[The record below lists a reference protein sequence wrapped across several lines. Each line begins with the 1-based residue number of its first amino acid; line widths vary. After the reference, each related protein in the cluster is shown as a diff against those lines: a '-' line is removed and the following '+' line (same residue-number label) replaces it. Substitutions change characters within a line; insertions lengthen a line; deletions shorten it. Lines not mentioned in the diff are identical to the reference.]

1 MDRML
6 LDLNLPPPTCW
17 SPQAQQILSP
27 SSDKRPP
34 SPASSV
40 LETNADNA
48 EELVIVAADP
58 QAGGSQD
65 VDAKIPDAEVSCVT
79 AYPKAQET
87 VVPPDDSGINSEQ
100 NNPSTTVSRADQH
113 TTSESR
119 EKDSVAKNDDQNRI
133 GFTPVSSGN
142 SVDSDNKLQSGSV
155 SLEANGSNPNDELA
169 ADSVRPVKVHKRLRT
184 LGQLTSKKEE
194 KNVVDSSLEDSNL
207 EDEIVSESGGK
218 SRDTAQEPGD
228 GSRRISAKLRSKRG
242 ERSGSTLSN
251 NGVAESKE
259 GSSSV
264 AGAKIASRAAKLVK
278 VDPSLS
284 GRFLPRIPSQ
294 PRSRK
299 VEKRTSVSSPVVA
312 SLLNSDDQHTKP
324 ELGEDDKCVVRMK
337 DSDCASPK
345 PQENAALGGDGKADE
360 PEEPLAAPSGNIPA
374 PSSSLKRPGGGL
386 KDSMPGKKR
395 RQTVLLE
402 VDESLKQARPLRNPP
417 GDGLLG
423 RNSRFRRDSPRPLS
437 SQLPEKQEGS
447 CTEGATP
454 SETSRRGEELPEEG
468 VNEKPSKVVSGDGNF
483 RRPGLKR
490 VPSMNSTREDTGGKY
505 LSTSQDWNLS
515 KGSNVDAL
523 KNTGNMSESSIQ
535 QKPRRFLR
543 KTEANKTVTVQDASI
558 ERLHREATSSKLW
571 QTCGLCSACVLILPS
586 VPVDH
591 VDYDGFAKL
600 LAFYS
605 LTYLGS
611 DTSFFHGLS
620 FSVSFLMGEANV
632 PGTIATANSKS
643 CPLVED
649 VRFSSLTGGTSDLQ
663 KVPGSFESVED
674 YTRVLE
680 PLLFEE
686 CRAQLHSSWEELLEG
701 NVKDAHIP
709 VSIKGVERRERGWF
723 DVIILPEDPHVKLKF
738 KEGDVAVVS
747 TPKPGNGNRQ
757 KGRGKGF
764 SYKEKED
771 GVITGRLTGIIRRY
785 YPIDVR
791 DPPGAVVHFHVSLE
805 DAEDVSGVD
814 PSAVNGNVMKEFSRP
829 GLTWFLTVLG
839 SVTTTQ
845 REYVALHFLQ
855 QFHPKMLN
863 AILQPRP
870 ELFPGYADQEP
881 PAMPECF
888 TPAFVEHLHGH
899 FNAPQLAAIQWAG
912 AHTAAG
918 SGSSAAS
925 GAPKQEPWPFTLV
938 QGPPGTGKTHTVW
951 GMLNVIHLVQYQRY
965 YQALLKKLAPNS
977 LATEETSTSSHGSFE
992 NGSIDDVLQRMDD
1005 SLARMLPKLCPKPR
1019 MLVCAPSNAATD
1031 ELLARVLDRGF
1042 IDGEMKVYRPD
1053 VARVGSD
1060 PLSRAA
1066 QAVSVERRSE
1076 QLLAMGRD
1084 QIVGW
1089 LQQLKS
1095 KEINCSQIITG
1106 LQRDLNEVAAA
1117 ARAQGNLG
1125 VDPDKLAARDQARD
1139 SKLQQLAALVEERDK
1154 ILVEMS
1160 RLLIVEGRFRLGTG
1174 FSHDE
1179 ARQKLE
1185 ASFANE
1191 AEIVFT
1197 TVSSSGRRIFTKLAH
1212 GFDMVVIDEAAQASE
1227 VAVLPPL
1234 SLRAARC
1241 VLVGD
1246 PQQLPATVISRVADT
1261 MQYSRSLFERF
1272 QQAGCPAIL
1281 LSVQYRMHPQIRD
1294 FPSRYFYQGRL
1305 VDSESVRS
1313 RPDEAYHK
1321 DSLLQPYLFYDI
1333 SHGRESHG
1341 GSVSYQNKLEAQ
1353 VAVRLYRHLQEVVA
1367 AGGLPSV
1374 SVGMITPYKQQLRC
1388 LQTEFEAVVGVN
1400 AESKAVY
1407 INTVDA
1413 FQGQERDV
1421 IMMSCVRASTHGVG
1435 FVADIRRMNVALTR
1449 ARRALWVIGNA
1460 AALVQ
1465 SEDWAALI
1473 ADAKARGCFVDT
1485 AASISK
1491 GLLNEPP
1498 GVMVPPHAGSLR
1510 PSLQPSPQYGMGNLD
1525 HSSSV
1530 RDRQQES
1537 GIVHHGSEA
1546 EQRGVWQGS
1555 AYRGGRAHRDTSR
1568 GGFSQRGLPPCRS
1581 HGRGVNLSYRRG
1593 KGL

>member
-6 LDLNLPPPTCW
+6 LDLNLPPPTSW

-27 SSDKRPP
+27 SSEKRPP
-34 SPASSV
+34 SRESSV
-40 LETNADNA
+40 PENIVDNA
-48 EELVIVAADP
+48 EESAIAAADP
-58 QAGGSQD
+58 LGGGNED
-65 VDAKIPDAEVSCVT
+65 VDASRPDVEASCVI
-79 AYPKAQET
+79 AYRKAQESILL
-87 VVPPDDSGINSEQ
+87 PDTSCNSLEDSNPTATLASTDAKCTSGSREGNLLAESDSG
-100 NNPSTTVSRADQH
+100 
-113 TTSESR
+113 
-119 EKDSVAKNDDQNRI
+119 NRI
-133 GFTPVSSGN
+133 GVTPVSSGN
-142 SVDSDNKLQSGSV
+142 SIDSDSKSQNFESV
-155 SLEANGSNPNDELA
+155 SLEANGPNPSDEVS
-169 ADSVRPVKVHKRLRT
+169 ADPGRPVKVHKRLRT
-184 LGQLTSKKEE
+184 LGQLRSRKEE
-194 KNVVDSSLEDSNL
+194 KNIVDSSLEDSNL

-218 SRDTAQEPGD
+218 SSGTAGEPVSVKG
-228 GSRRISAKLRSKRG
+228 RISTQLRSKRG
-242 ERSGSTLSN
+242 ELTCSPFSSN
-251 NGVAESKE
+251 GDSELKE

-264 AGAKIASRAAKLVK
+264 AGPKITSRTATLFK

-284 GRFLPRIPSQ
+284 GRFLSRIPSQ

-299 VEKRTSVSSPVVA
+299 VEKKTSVASSVVA
-312 SLLNSDDQHTKP
+312 SLVNSDDQHTKTEIP
-324 ELGEDDKCVVRMK
+324 E
-337 DSDCASPK
+337 
-345 PQENAALGGDGKADE
+345 DGKCSVRIKESEPASENSAPAGAGKMDE
-360 PEEPLAAPSGNIPA
+360 AEESRTAASENVPA
-374 PSSSLKRPGGGL
+374 PSSSLKRTGGGL

-402 VDESLKQARPLRNPP
+402 VDESLKQARPPRNSS
-417 GDGLLG
+417 GDGVLG

-437 SQLPEKQEGS
+437 SQVPAKQDSGCTGSAPPPDSTRGFEEPLDEGHN
-447 CTEGATP
+447 E
-454 SETSRRGEELPEEG
+454 RG
-468 VNEKPSKVVSGDGNF
+468 SKVVSSDGNF
-483 RRPGLKR
+483 RRPVLKKQL
-490 VPSMNSTREDTGGKY
+490 SNSTREEAGGQ
-505 LSTSQDWNLS
+505 LSSASQEWNVAKSL
-515 KGSNVDAL
+515 NVDVSRNIG
-523 KNTGNMSESSIQ
+523 NTSESTNQ
-535 QKPRRFLR
+535 QKPRRFMR
-543 KTEANKTVTVQDASI
+543 KTDANKAVPVQDASI

-571 QTCGLCSACVLILPS
+571 QTC
-586 VPVDH
+586 
-591 VDYDGFAKL
+591 
-600 LAFYS
+600 
-605 LTYLGS
+605 
-611 DTSFFHGLS
+611 
-620 FSVSFLMGEANV
+620 
-632 PGTIATANSKS
+632 
-643 CPLVED
+643 
-649 VRFSSLTGGTSDLQ
+649 GTSDLQ

-686 CRAQLHSSWEELLEG
+686 CRAQLHSAWEELLEG
-701 NVKDAHIP
+701 NVKDVHIP

-723 DVIILPEDPHVKLKF
+723 DVIVLPEDPRVKLKF
-738 KEGDVAVVS
+738 KEGDVAVMS
-747 TPKPGNGNRQ
+747 TPKPGNGSRQ

-764 SYKEKED
+764 PHKEKED

-791 DPPGAVVHFHVSLE
+791 DPPGAVVHFHVSL
-805 DAEDVSGVD
+805 DDVEDVSGVD
-814 PSAVNGNVMKEFSRP
+814 QSTVNGNVMKELSRP

-881 PAMPECF
+881 PSMPECF

-899 FNAPQLAAIQWAG
+899 FNGPQLAAIQWAG

-918 SGSSAAS
+918 SGSSATS

-977 LATEETSTSSHGSFE
+977 LATEETPTSTHGNFE

-1089 LQQLKS
+1089 LQQLKG
-1095 KEINCSQIITG
+1095 KEVNCSQIITG

-1117 ARAQGNLG
+1117 ARAEGNLG

-1160 RLLIVEGRFRLGTG
+1160 RLLIVEGRFRLGSG
-1174 FSHDE
+1174 FSYDD

-1321 DSLLQPYLFYDI
+1321 DLLLQPYLFYDI

-1353 VAVRLYRHLQEVVA
+1353 VAVRLYLHLQEVVV
-1367 AGGLPSV
+1367 AGGVPSV

-1400 AESKAVY
+1400 AESKGVY

-1473 ADAKARGCFVDT
+1473 ADAKARECFVET
-1485 AASISK
+1485 ATSLSN
-1491 GLLNEPP
+1491 GLLTEPP
-1498 GVMVPPHAGSLR
+1498 GVMLPPHAGLL
-1510 PSLQPSPQYGMGNLD
+1510 PSLQPSPQYGMGAFG
-1525 HSSSV
+1525 HSSLA
-1530 RDRQQES
+1530 RDRQQED
-1537 GIVHHGSEA
+1537 GIVQQGSEGM
-1546 EQRGVWQGS
+1546 QRGAWQCSG
-1555 AYRGGRAHRDTSR
+1555 YRGGRIHRDSSR
-1568 GGFSQRGLPPCRS
+1568 GGFSQRGPPPSRS
-1581 HGRGVNLSYRRG
+1581 YGRGANLSYRRG
-1593 KGL
+1593 NGL